1 MPHAKAF
8 GNKHSSKNH
17 LVDEAVMWKM
27 HGRLS
32 GTGRL
37 YGSRQYTQV
46 GMIPLDNL

>member
-8 GNKHSSKNH
+8 GNKHSSRNH
-17 LVDEAVMWKM
+17 LVDGAVM

-37 YGSRQYTQV
+37 HGSRQYTRV
-46 GMIPLDNL
+46 GMVPLDSL